1 MEEMKLGHK
10 GIYYYYS
17 LILIKWNNFLIDIL
31 YYQLAY
37 Y

>member
-17 LILIKWNNFLIDIL
+17 LILIKWNNFFNKFF
-31 YYQLAY
+31 
-37 Y
+37 